1 MLCKKSIYGEDGD
14 LQNQFTAYLV
24 RAVQRKRR
32 EVIHKQI
39 RRQEMEVVT
48 DLQEYWDSIGSR
60 SIQPEEMADYI
71 TTSFQEMSFENVRL
85 EHALQKI
92 SERDRYVLFAK
103 IIEERSL
110 EEIAVELGIG
120 YKGLAAIYYRAIQKI
135 RKEME
140 NVK

>member
-1 MLCKKSIYGEDGD
+1 MLCKKSIYGEDRD

-85 EHALQKI
+85 ERALQKI

-140 NVK
+140 NAK